1 MSIENLKHKLDYQA
15 YDKLVEV
22 VKKNTQLSKL
32 DETNIKVVKGALSI
46 LTSWLEEV
54 YQLDQKLVDIDE
66 DGTDISKLFK
76 DS

>member
-1 MSIENLKHKLDYQA
+1 MSIENLKYKLDHQA

-22 VKKNTQLSKL
+22 VKRNTQLSKL
-32 DETNIKVVKGALSI
+32 DETNIKVIKEALSI

-54 YQLDQKLVDIDE
+54 YQLDQKLVDMDE
-66 DGTDISKLFK
+66 EGTDISKLFK